1 MSGQL
6 QRTGVKRT
14 QSSKTMLRRRRW
26 GNSGPGAGIGFE
38 REVLIRVDVDRL
50 IVGRDY
56 RIDFDSLYRNNP
68 ELLEQVLHGIQR
80 EARSWGMPPTSFY
93 WVPRIHFQI
102 GPGGSNTASELK
114 DSLKQAGLFSQ
125 VEYVQDSSKSQQRPE

>member
-1 MSGQL
+1 
-6 QRTGVKRT
+6 
-14 QSSKTMLRRRRW
+14 MLRRRRW
-26 GNSGPGAGIGFE
+26 GISRPGAGIGFE

-80 EARSWGMPPTSFY
+80 EARSWGKPPASFY
-93 WVPRIHFQI
+93 WVPRIRFQV
-102 GPGGSNTASELK
+102 GAGGSKTASELK

-125 VEYVQDSSKSQQRPE
+125 VDYVQDSSKSQQRPE